1 MAAKLMS
8 SSTSMSDFQT
18 SKLSKSG
25 KQKYR
30 SKSASFSYQN
40 SEEIHEK
47 KNIRHRSKSAS
58 FSYQNSEEIHE
69 KKNIRPP
76 SAEKMHWP
84 SVMKGSVHQAFLHL
98 KFAKGFGFS
107 EAFGCVTYRWH
118 PSQTRMR

>member
-1 MAAKLMS
+1 MAAKVMS

-25 KQKYR
+25 KQKY
-30 SKSASFSYQN
+30 
-40 SEEIHEK
+40 
-47 KNIRHRSKSAS
+47 RSKSAS